1 MKKLLYIWTILSCTS
16 LFAAAGTIS
25 LENDRIAA
33 TFDAKSGAL
42 VGLVNKASGWKIM
55 DRAVLGQSFELL
67 LPLEGKEMTEQ
78 DYRFNV
84 VKGIE
89 QQAPVVER
97 SGDRIVFTWSNLKS
111 PHLAEPVDVTFRG
124 EVRLTDTG
132 LEYGGELINDS
143 PYPVEYV
150 SWPCIGEV
158 SVPDKSQ
165 PLHHSTRSD
174 QRELFPHH
182 FNQHGY
188 WGVDYPT
195 STYELPERSYL
206 QVSNRD
212 QGFMFYTRDAAPRY
226 MVITSF
232 ELIPGFEI
240 RSVNPYEDQ
249 IDGELV
255 RIQFKSNQVVYNKPG
270 ERTTLDPVR
279 LAPYAGPWTAGV
291 DIYRKDRA
299 TDNPSTAP
307 AWLREPLTWWKVGIG
322 SGDDLLRYARQAA
335 GQGVGV
341 LQVRGWYRGTDA
353 GRIEQVAGLD
363 EAIAACRELG
373 VRVVLETNWYEV
385 NTHMKAYA
393 GKYEPFVMKDPFGW
407 AYNRSLLC
415 PLAPEFQQIVKR
427 EWLSLPALRAADG
440 YLNNDPNH
448 RDKTFF
454 CFDEKHG
461 HRAGEATANGVL
473 KLDREIA
480 EAVKA
485 DGAKAALGFG
495 FLDSQQAFYDGYS
508 LNASEGEWAKRR
520 YLDPLTPVIAKA
532 EVRRARRD
540 MNQALLNRF
549 NIAFDLNFHG
559 SQLEDYPHIAEY
571 GRRIKAL
578 RERYAAE
585 LWNAEFV
592 ERQGAQ
598 VNGPDLSYSVFAG
611 RNGKRAVVVVNMGTE
626 RASKA
631 EVTLSG
637 ASAMAYASPED
648 PAQKTFGGSVEIA
661 PQSAVVIFEK

>member
-16 LFAAAGTIS
+16 LFAATQTIS

-42 VGLVNKASGWKIM
+42 ISLVNKASGWKIM

-78 DYRFNV
+78 DYRYNV
-84 VKGIE
+84 VKGVE
-89 QQAPVVER
+89 QQAPAIER
-97 SGDRIVFTWSNLKS
+97 ADDRIVFTWRDLRS

-124 EVRLTDTG
+124 EVRLTDSG
-132 LEYGGELINDS
+132 LEYGGEIINGS
-143 PYPVEYV
+143 RYPVEYV

-174 QRELFPHH
+174 RRELFPHH

-212 QGFMFYTRDAAPRY
+212 QGFMVYTRDAAPRH

-240 RSVNPYEDQ
+240 RGVNPYEDE

-255 RIQFKSNQVVYNKPG
+255 RIQFKANQVVYNKPG

-291 DIYRKDRA
+291 DIYKKERA
-299 TDNPSTAP
+299 AARPSTAP

-322 SGDDLLRYARQAA
+322 SGDDLLRYAREAA
-335 GQGVGV
+335 EQGVDV
-341 LQVRGWYRGTDA
+341 LQVRGWYRATDEGGVA
-353 GRIEQVAGLD
+353 QVAGLD
-363 EAIAACRELG
+363 AAIAASQQLG

-385 NTHMKAYA
+385 NTHLAAYA
-393 GKYEPFVMKDPFGW
+393 DRYEQFVMKDPFGW

-415 PLAPEFQQIVKR
+415 PLAPAFQQLVQR
-427 EWLSLPALRAADG
+427 EWLSLSALHAADG
-440 YLNNDPNH
+440 YVNNDPNH
-448 RDKTFF
+448 RDKSFF
-454 CFDEKHG
+454 CFDERHG
-461 HRAGEATANGVL
+461 HRAGEPTANGVL
-473 KLDREIA
+473 KLDREMA
-480 EAVKA
+480 EAIRKE
-485 DGAKAALGFG
+485 GAKAALGFG
-495 FLDSQQAFYDGYS
+495 FLDSQQAFYDGYA
-508 LNASEGEWAKRR
+508 LGASEEEYAKRR
-520 YLDPLTPVIAKA
+520 YLDPATPVIVRT
-532 EVRRARRD
+532 EVRRARRE
-540 MNQALLNRF
+540 MNLALLYRF
-549 NIAFDLNFHG
+549 NVAFDLNFHG
-559 SQLEDYPHIAEY
+559 SHLKEYPHIAGY
-571 GRRIKAL
+571 GRQIKAL
-578 RERYAAE
+578 RERYAAQ
-585 LWNAEFV
+585 LWDAEFV
-592 ERQGAQ
+592 ERRGAR
-598 VNGPDLSYSVFAG
+598 VSGADLDYSVFVG
-611 RNGKRAVVVVNMGTE
+611 RDGKRAVVVVNMGTE

-631 EVTLSG
+631 EVTLEG
-637 ASAMAYASPED
+637 ASALACASPEQ
-648 PAQKTFGGSVEIA
+648 PAQRSFGGSVEIA

>member
-1 MKKLLYIWTILSCTS
+1 MKKLLYIWTILSCTP

-111 PHLAEPVDVTFRG
+111 PRLAEPVDVTFRG

-212 QGFMFYTRDAAPRY
+212 QGFMF
-226 MVITSF
+226 
-232 ELIPGFEI
+232 
-240 RSVNPYEDQ
+240 
-249 IDGELV
+249 
-255 RIQFKSNQVVYNKPG
+255 
-270 ERTTLDPVR
+270 
-279 LAPYAGPWTAGV
+279 
-291 DIYRKDRA
+291 
-299 TDNPSTAP
+299 
-307 AWLREPLTWWKVGIG
+307 
-322 SGDDLLRYARQAA
+322 
-335 GQGVGV
+335 
-341 LQVRGWYRGTDA
+341 
-353 GRIEQVAGLD
+353 
-363 EAIAACRELG
+363 
-373 VRVVLETNWYEV
+373 
-385 NTHMKAYA
+385 
-393 GKYEPFVMKDPFGW
+393 
-407 AYNRSLLC
+407 
-415 PLAPEFQQIVKR
+415 
-427 EWLSLPALRAADG
+427 LSL
-440 YLNNDPNH
+440 
-448 RDKTFF
+448 
-454 CFDEKHG
+454 
-461 HRAGEATANGVL
+461 
-473 KLDREIA
+473 I
-480 EAVKA
+480 
-485 DGAKAALGFG
+485 
-495 FLDSQQAFYDGYS
+495 
-508 LNASEGEWAKRR
+508 
-520 YLDPLTPVIAKA
+520 
-532 EVRRARRD
+532 
-540 MNQALLNRF
+540 
-549 NIAFDLNFHG
+549 
-559 SQLEDYPHIAEY
+559 HI
-571 GRRIKAL
+571 
-578 RERYAAE
+578 
-585 LWNAEFV
+585 
-592 ERQGAQ
+592 
-598 VNGPDLSYSVFAG
+598 
-611 RNGKRAVVVVNMGTE
+611 
-626 RASKA
+626 
-631 EVTLSG
+631 
-637 ASAMAYASPED
+637 
-648 PAQKTFGGSVEIA
+648 
-661 PQSAVVIFEK
+661 

>member
-1 MKKLLYIWTILSCTS
+1 M
-16 LFAAAGTIS
+16 
-25 LENDRIAA
+25 
-33 TFDAKSGAL
+33 
-42 VGLVNKASGWKIM
+42 
-55 DRAVLGQSFELL
+55 
-67 LPLEGKEMTEQ
+67 
-78 DYRFNV
+78 
-84 VKGIE
+84 
-89 QQAPVVER
+89 
-97 SGDRIVFTWSNLKS
+97 
-111 PHLAEPVDVTFRG
+111 
-124 EVRLTDTG
+124 
-132 LEYGGELINDS
+132 
-143 PYPVEYV
+143 
-150 SWPCIGEV
+150 
-158 SVPDKSQ
+158 
-165 PLHHSTRSD
+165 
-174 QRELFPHH
+174 
-182 FNQHGY
+182 
-188 WGVDYPT
+188 
-195 STYELPERSYL
+195 
-206 QVSNRD
+206 
-212 QGFMFYTRDAAPRY
+212 
-226 MVITSF
+226 
-232 ELIPGFEI
+232 
-240 RSVNPYEDQ
+240 
-249 IDGELV
+249 
-255 RIQFKSNQVVYNKPG
+255 
-270 ERTTLDPVR
+270 
-279 LAPYAGPWTAGV
+279 
-291 DIYRKDRA
+291 
-299 TDNPSTAP
+299 
-307 AWLREPLTWWKVGIG
+307 
-322 SGDDLLRYARQAA
+322 
-335 GQGVGV
+335 
-341 LQVRGWYRGTDA
+341 
-353 GRIEQVAGLD
+353 
-363 EAIAACRELG
+363 
-373 VRVVLETNWYEV
+373 LETNWYEV

-520 YLDPLTPVIAKA
+520 YLDPFTPVIARA

-559 SQLEDYPHIAEY
+559 SQLKDYPHIAEY

-631 EVTLSG
+631 EVTLPG

>member
-1 MKKLLYIWTILSCTS
+1 MKKLLYIWTILSCTP

-89 QQAPVVER
+89 QQAPFVER

-111 PHLAEPVDVTFRG
+111 PRLAEPVDVTFRG
-124 EVRLTDTG
+124 EVQLTDTG

-240 RSVNPYEDQ
+240 RSVNPYEDE

-255 RIQFKSNQVVYNKPG
+255 RIQFKSNQVVYNRPG

-291 DIYRKDRA
+291 DIYTKDRA
-299 TDNPSTAP
+299 TDDPSTAP

-461 HRAGEATANGVL
+461 HRAG
-473 KLDREIA
+473 
-480 EAVKA
+480 
-485 DGAKAALGFG
+485 
-495 FLDSQQAFYDGYS
+495 
-508 LNASEGEWAKRR
+508 
-520 YLDPLTPVIAKA
+520 VI
-532 EVRRARRD
+532 
-540 MNQALLNRF
+540 
-549 NIAFDLNFHG
+549 
-559 SQLEDYPHIAEY
+559 
-571 GRRIKAL
+571 
-578 RERYAAE
+578 
-585 LWNAEFV
+585 
-592 ERQGAQ
+592 
-598 VNGPDLSYSVFAG
+598 
-611 RNGKRAVVVVNMGTE
+611 
-626 RASKA
+626 
-631 EVTLSG
+631 
-637 ASAMAYASPED
+637 
-648 PAQKTFGGSVEIA
+648 
-661 PQSAVVIFEK
+661 